1 MDDKKI
7 LHYFCGMMILMA
19 EVCKK
24 DLDCEDMEDAQT
36 MVGNMLKLL
45 YRVYD
50 GRPVEEWFA

>member
-19 EVCKK
+19 EVCEKN
-24 DLDCEDMEDAQT
+24 LDCEAFGDAQT
-36 MVGNMLKLL
+36 MVGQMLTMLH
-45 YRVYD
+45 RVYD